1 MQPRPIARKLPP
13 TATPVDAIT
22 APPIVRILLIADI
35 PNSPSPFVLVDDVP
49 VSSQVSAGHMSGPF
63 YREP

>member
-49 VSSQVSAGHMSGPF
+49 VSAKV
-63 YREP
+63 